1 MRGMHNSAAGS
12 RRATSPGGRVPE
24 GGWRTTPSDPYSRM
38 VSNWN
43 LQPIGPSA
51 FTTLKPDMVS

>member
-1 MRGMHNSAAGS
+1 MAASAL
-12 RRATSPGGRVPE
+12 PGGLSRP
-24 GGWRTTPSDPYSRM
+24 GGAGALIDILRAPGRYSRM